1 MKNIKN
7 SPLYFLNYAQNVTY
21 ADGNPVENKELENRE
36 SLKNEL
42 VVIIQTDG
50 GEKMTFTSRTVTY
63 QDKIFIAPLP
73 NPVHIL
79 LNSGIENYNY
89 SISKLIL
96 LKNDCQL
103 DNKPNDIH
111 ILNIGNDNTNN
122 NFNDLVK
129 FKMIAVIS
137 LVTALEAFLNQIIPN
152 DFIYEQTRNE
162 KLQKL
167 NKKEIESPQ
176 VAFKEKLTDVI
187 NQLTKKPNFSANN
200 TDIIKPIIEL
210 YNLRK
215 EIIHLKTYGENEM
228 GIYFKSVGKLLDIE
242 LESIIN
248 SIIQYMN
255 LISPKFIK

>member
-7 SPLYFLNYAQNVTY
+7 SPLYFLNYAPNVTY
-21 ADGNPVENKELENRE
+21 ANGKPAENKEVENSE

-42 VVIIQTDG
+42 VVIIQKEG
-50 GEKMTFTSRTVTY
+50 GEKMTFTSRTLTY

-79 LNSGIENYNY
+79 LNCGIENFNY

-103 DNKPNDIH
+103 DDNPNGIH

-122 NFNDLVK
+122 TFNDLVK
-129 FKMIAVIS
+129 FKMITVIS

-152 DFIYEQTRNE
+152 DFIYEQTRKE
-162 KLQKL
+162 KIQKL
-167 NKKEIESPQ
+167 NKREIESPL
-176 VAFKEKLTDVI
+176 VTFKEKLTDVI
-187 NQLTKKPNFSANN
+187 NQLTKNQNFSAINSE
-200 TDIIKPIIEL
+200 IINPIIEL

-215 EIIHLKTYGENEM
+215 EIIHLKTHGENEM

-242 LESIIN
+242 LESVIN
-248 SIIQYMN
+248 SIIKYMN